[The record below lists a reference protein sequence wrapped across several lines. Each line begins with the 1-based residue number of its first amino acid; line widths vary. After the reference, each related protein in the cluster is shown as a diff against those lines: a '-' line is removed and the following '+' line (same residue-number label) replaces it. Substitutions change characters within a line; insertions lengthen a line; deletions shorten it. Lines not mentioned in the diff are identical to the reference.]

1 MTVADTIVWAV
12 PFRDAEVA
20 RLARRYCGDRE
31 QLDTYICAAL
41 AFEACYNM
49 TSLPMSLRPGM
60 GLSVP
65 FDGSEP
71 FAELFGIP
79 ISVTDSTRAYF

>member
-1 MTVADTIVWAV
+1 M
-12 PFRDAEVA
+12 A
-20 RLARRYCGDRE
+20 RLARRYCGDTE

-49 TSLPMSLRPGM
+49 TPLPMSLRPGM

-65 FDGSEP
+65 SDGSEP
-71 FAELFGIP
+71 FAKLFGIP
-79 ISVTDSTRAYF
+79 TSVTDSTRAYF